1 MKKLVQLTS
10 AHARY
15 DTRIFLKICSSLA
28 SSHEYEVSLVVA
40 DGLGDEFKNGV
51 HIIDVG
57 AKTGGRLSRMTK
69 TVGRVFEQAKV
80 LDADVYHLH
89 DPELI
94 PVGLKL
100 KRLGKKVIFD
110 SHEDVAADILDKP
123 YLNTIVRCVVSKM
136 YQFYERSACRQFDA
150 IVAATPF
157 IGDNF
162 STINVNTFDI
172 NNYPLVGELA
182 SVVGEWNAR
191 QQQIAYVG
199 GIGDIRGIH
208 EIVRALELT
217 ANNIRL
223 QLAGVFADS
232 KLEKEVKE
240 YTGWKF
246 VDELGFL
253 NREEVGMALSRC
265 MLGLVTF
272 HPLPNH
278 TNAQPNKMFEYMSAG
293 IPVIASN
300 FPLWREIVE
309 GNDCGLCVDPLNPKA
324 IADAIDFIVN
334 NPDRAKQMGENG
346 QRAVQTRYNWSI
358 EEAKLLKLYVQV
370 LGEA

>member
-1 MKKLVQLTS
+1 MNKVVHLTS

-15 DTRIFLKICSSLA
+15 DTRIFLKMCSSLA
-28 SSHEYEVSLVVA
+28 SHGYDVFMVVA
-40 DGLGDEFKNGV
+40 DGLGDEQKNGV
-51 HIIDVG
+51 RIVDVG
-57 AKTGGRLSRMTK
+57 KKTGGRFSRMTR
-69 TVGRVFEQAKV
+69 TVKRVFEQAKV
-80 LDADVYHLH
+80 LDADAYHLH

-123 YLNTIVRCVVSKM
+123 YLNIIVRRAVSRIYKL
-136 YQFYERSACRQFDA
+136 YENSTCRQFDA
-150 IVAATPF
+150 IVAATPY
-157 IGDNF
+157 IRDNF
-162 STINVNTFDI
+162 STINANSVDI
-172 NNYPLVGELA
+172 NNYPVVGELVT
-182 SVVGEWNAR
+182 VVGEWNMR
-191 QQQIAYVG
+191 QQQIAYIG
-199 GIGDIRGIH
+199 GIGEIRGIR

-217 ANNIRL
+217 SNKVRL
-223 QLAGVFADS
+223 QLAGVFAES
-232 KLEKEVKE
+232 HIEKEVKA
-240 YTGWKF
+240 YTGWRW

-253 NREEVGMALSRC
+253 NREEVGSVLARC
-265 MLGLVTF
+265 NVGLVTF
-272 HPLPNH
+272 YPLPNH

-324 IADAIDFIVN
+324 IAEAIDFLFDH
-334 NPDRAKQMGENG
+334 PDRARQMGMNG
-346 QRAVQTRYNWSI
+346 QRAVKNLYNWDV
-358 EEAKLLKLYVQV
+358 EENKLFKLYSQV